1 MPDMSAVLG
10 WIRISVE
17 VGTFPRLGT
26 RALGDDRVV
35 VHRTVVDAHVIMVRG
50 GRVLLS
56 RRRGSFGDGLWHLPS
71 GKVDAGE
78 SLVQA
83 AVREAWE
90 EVGVRIDGNDLRHV
104 HTLHA
109 TATGVEPRLGVFFE
123 ALAWHGEPENREPRS
138 VTS

>member
-1 MPDMSAVLG
+1 M
-10 WIRISVE
+10 
-17 VGTFPRLGT
+17 
-26 RALGDDRVV
+26 
-35 VHRTVVDAHVIMVRG
+35 VDAHVIMVRE

-123 ALAWHGEPENREPRS
+123 APAWHGEPENREPEKCYELSWFALDALPGDIIGYPAAGLRGYLES
-138 VTS
+138 RPFGTLGWDG